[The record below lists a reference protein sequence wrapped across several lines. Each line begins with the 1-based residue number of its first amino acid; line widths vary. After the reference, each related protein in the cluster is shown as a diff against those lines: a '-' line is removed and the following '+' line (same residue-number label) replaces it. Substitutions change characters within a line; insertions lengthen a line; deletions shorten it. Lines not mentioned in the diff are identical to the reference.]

1 MGTQLYTRLRRTIPE
16 LGPVWRALSWNSFAT
31 GGKVILGFVRA
42 LILARLLSPD
52 DYGLFGLSTV
62 VLSALAYFTN
72 FRLSS
77 AFIVRKFSS
86 TEERDEFLN
95 TIWTADLARY
105 SIISLLVLATAHH
118 AAIYMGDPRL
128 SGILLI
134 TGLTPLVTGFTNI
147 GLSVLQKE
155 INFKRLSLQTLATE
169 VIQFVVGVG
178 LAWFFRNVWAM
189 VWTQLAAT
197 VLGVLASYAVH
208 PFRPR
213 LAFNWTAFFQAFGYG
228 KHLLLIS
235 VLTFFTTQF
244 DNFVVG
250 RYLGTAVLG
259 AYLVAYRLATLP
271 LELLGEVS
279 DPVLFS
285 AYAKA
290 RMDDPA
296 KLLRMFL
303 GAVNGITVLLVLAAI
318 GTHAVAHDAI
328 VRLYGG
334 KWEQAVP
341 MLEALVAVGVARG
354 ISRTISAV
362 LLAHGRS
369 GLDAIG
375 KCVEAGIFVPFTV
388 LLVQRYGTAGAA
400 AAGAL
405 SYAVGA
411 AVRSVFVLR
420 LMPELRGSFL
430 RSVVNHTVLGG
441 LAFAAT
447 QAARA
452 YMHGLFAAALVLPLY
467 AAAVIVSNPPL
478 RDFVRTFG
486 SRRPSWAE
494 AGRC

>member
-1 MGTQLYTRLRRTIPE
+1 MGIPLSTIVRSKMPDP
-16 LGPVWRALSWNSFAT
+16 GPVWRALSWNSFAT

-62 VLSALAYFTN
+62 LLTAVSYFTN

-77 AFIVRKFSS
+77 SFIVRRFDS
-86 TEERDEFLN
+86 TAERDAFLN

-105 SIISLLVLATAHH
+105 SVISALVLASAHH
-118 AAIYMGDPRL
+118 AAVYMGDARL
-128 SGILLI
+128 STILLI
-134 TGLTPLVTGFTNI
+134 TGLTPFVTGFTNI

-155 INFKRLSLQTLATE
+155 INFKRLSLQALATE
-169 VIQFVVGVG
+169 VVQFVVGVG

-189 VWTQLAAT
+189 VWTQLAVTAF
-197 VLGVLASYAVH
+197 GVLASYAVH

-213 LAFNWTAFFQAFGYG
+213 IAFDRTAFFQAFGYG
-228 KHLLLIS
+228 KHLLLTG

-244 DNFVVG
+244 DNFAVG
-250 RYLGTAVLG
+250 RYLGTATLG

-271 LELLGEVS
+271 LEILGDVS

-290 RMDDPA
+290 RIDDPA
-296 KLLRMFL
+296 ALHRMFL
-303 GAVNGITVLLVLAAI
+303 GAANGIVLLLILAAI
-318 GTHAVAHDAI
+318 GMHSVAHDAI

-341 MLEALVAVGVARG
+341 MLEALVAVGLARG
-354 ISRTISAV
+354 ASRTISPV

-375 KCVEAGIFVPFTV
+375 KCVEAGIFVPSTV
-388 LLVQRYGTAGAA
+388 LLVQHYGTTGAA
-400 AAGAL
+400 VAGAL
-405 SYAVGA
+405 SYAAGTV
-411 AVRSVFVLR
+411 VRSGFVLR
-420 LMPELRGSFL
+420 LMPELRRGFL
-430 RSVVNHTVLGG
+430 ISMANQTVLGIA
-441 LAFAAT
+441 AFGAT
-447 QAARA
+447 RALQAH
-452 YMHGLFAAALVLPLY
+452 MHGLFAAALVLPLY
-467 AAAVIVSNPPL
+467 AAAAILTNPPL
-478 RDFVRTFG
+478 RDQFRTFV
-486 SRRPSWAE
+486 SRRTSWAA